1 MLGWVDSSHRTSDKS
16 VGSSSATSPISLNK
30 YMEHTQGEL
39 VVVLGHSVLIGW
51 DGKQE
56 VDSGPDT
63 DVLSGP
69 QEPLQ
74 GRQNQTF
81 KFLVLVL
88 EDMT

>member
-1 MLGWVDSSHRTSDKS
+1 MVPD
-16 VGSSSATSPISLNK
+16 
-30 YMEHTQGEL
+30 
-39 VVVLGHSVLIGW
+39 HSVLIGW

-74 GRQNQTF
+74 GRQNQVF
-81 KFLVLVL
+81 KVLVLVL